1 MNRQQAT
8 VKQIVKMRT
17 HKDLI
22 VWQKSMD
29 LVEKIYKITNNLP
42 KSELFGLISQM
53 QRSAVAIPS
62 NIAEDAKREH
72 KAEYIQFL
80 SIVNG
85 SASELE
91 TQLILT
97 KKLYPSFE
105 VEIENT
111 LIALDEILRMLYS
124 LLKSLRN

>member
-1 MNRQQAT
+1 
-8 VKQIVKMRT
+8 MRT
-17 HKDLI
+17 HKDLT

-62 NIAEDAKREH
+62 NIAEGAKREH

-80 SIVNG
+80 SIANG

-91 TQLILT
+91 TQLTLT
-97 KKLYPSFE
+97 GRLYP
-105 VEIENT
+105 EIETEIKNALT
-111 LIALDEILRMLYS
+111 LLDEILRMFYALM
-124 LLKSLRN
+124 KSLRN